1 MEAITKLFNLDIT
14 YIIIG
19 IFIIIYGFLSI
30 VDVIG
35 KFSVY
40 IGKPVRWKQNIDA
53 DHKLLLETGQK
64 LTCLAETVD
73 KISTTLDEMERK
85 NNETEIKKLKDSL
98 IRYYN
103 EYKNI
108 GKWSELEK
116 DAFWDLFDDYEK
128 RGGDGYIHTIVE
140 PIMRGLIEIDK

>member
-1 MEAITKLFNLDIT
+1 MESITKLFNLDIT

-30 VDVIG
+30 IDVIG

-40 IGKPVRWKQNIDA
+40 IGKPVRWKQNVDA
-53 DHKLLLETGQK
+53 DHKMLIETGQK

-73 KISTTLDEMERK
+73 KISSTLNEMERK
-85 NNETEIKKLKDSL
+85 SNETEIKKLKDSL

-140 PIMRGLIEIDK
+140 PTMRGLIEIDK

>member
-1 MEAITKLFNLDIT
+1 MESITNLFNLDIT

-19 IFIIIYGFLSI
+19 IFIIIYGLLSI
-30 VDVIG
+30 IDVIG

-53 DHKLLLETGQK
+53 DHKLLIETGRK
-64 LTCLAETVD
+64 LTCLTETVD
-73 KISTTLDEMERK
+73 KISNTLSEMERK

-108 GKWSELEK
+108 GEWSELEK

>member
-1 MEAITKLFNLDIT
+1 MQSITELFNLDIT

-19 IFIIIYGFLSI
+19 IFVIIYGLLSI
-30 VDVIG
+30 VEVIG

-40 IGKPVRWKQNIDA
+40 IGKPVKWKQNIDA
-53 DHKLLLETGQK
+53 DHKLLIETGRK
-64 LTCLAETVD
+64 LTCLTETVD
-73 KISTTLDEMERK
+73 KISSALEEMERK
-85 NNETEIKKLKDSL
+85 NNETEIKRLKDSL

>member
-1 MEAITKLFNLDIT
+1 MESITKLFNLDIT

-30 VDVIG
+30 IDVIG

-53 DHKLLLETGQK
+53 DHKMLIETGQK
-64 LTCLAETVD
+64 LTRLAETVD
-73 KISTTLDEMERK
+73 KISSTLNEMERK
-85 NNETEIKKLKDSL
+85 SNETEIKKLKDSL

-103 EYKNI
+103 EYKTI

-140 PIMRGLIEIDK
+140 PTMRGLIEIDK